1 MYLKLDT
8 SLTLGFILL
17 FSGLINSFMFGLINY
32 NNLNNVHESLNMS
45 IISNDSQLNYKKL
58 KILEAD
64 NNFFFDIHNITNE
77 IHVNFNSWIIS
88 FFFLDCIALLF
99 YPISM
104 GLIYYITTLSYNRF
118 NISSYVYD
126 RVLEVSFSVLFF
138 CLFILPNLGL
148 FILSLIGCAYY
159 SNKNRVSESRW
170 NSEYLIASCLLNV
183 IVYALSIIIG
193 VYKCHQH
200 PRAYFKFGKRMD
212 SYNSIN

>member
-8 SLTLGFILL
+8 GLTLGFILL

-32 NNLNNVHESLNMS
+32 NNLSVEYVNLNMS
-45 IISNDSQLNYKKL
+45 IISNDSQFISQKQNNYFLN
-58 KILEAD
+58 I
-64 NNFFFDIHNITNE
+64 NNITNE
-77 IHVNFNSWIIS
+77 ININFNKWIIS

-104 GLIYYITTLSYNRF
+104 GIIYYITTLSFNRF
-118 NISSYVYD
+118 NISAYLYD
-126 RVLEVSFSVLFF
+126 RFLEVSFSILFF

-159 SNKNRVSESRW
+159 SNKNNVSDSRW
-170 NSEYLIASCLLNV
+170 NNEYLMASCLLNV
-183 IVYALSIIIG
+183 IVYAVSIIIG

-200 PRAYFKFGKRMD
+200 PRAYFKFGRRMD
-212 SYNSIN
+212 QYNTIN